1 MKKTRLLNLVLLTLL
16 TFGCKSTLE
25 SSLDGKKKTAIN
37 SVDNKQKKNAYNFAY
52 GIFNGC
58 KTNKFPK
65 LTISNST
72 DRLINLLTQDLLK
85 STCTKI
91 NESSGELKEMNLI
104 EILVDKNSNMI
115 YRYKADYEKKKDTA
129 EIRVYT
135 NSRNQFSGIII
146 RPKWFDKYYEKD
158 KYPTEK

>member
-16 TFGCKSTLE
+16 IFGCKSTLE

-37 SVDNKQKKNAYNFAY
+37 SVDNKKKKNAYNFAY

-72 DRLINLLTQDLLK
+72 DRLINFIK
-85 STCTKI
+85 IFIVFNACPYTKFPCVI
-91 NESSGELKEMNLI
+91 NFVACIQRQL
-104 EILVDKNSNMI
+104 
-115 YRYKADYEKKKDTA
+115 Y
-129 EIRVYT
+129 
-135 NSRNQFSGIII
+135 F
-146 RPKWFDKYYEKD
+146 
-158 KYPTEK
+158 